1 MVLRI
6 TGMGA
11 EGLVVANAVAMGCR
25 ILWSW
30 VFVGDYLGGE
40 RGLRLEDMVPSV
52 GSLSVGFGAR
62 LGLIFLLQKGSE
74 AGLVE
79 LAESAIVVGA
89 CGVGV

>member
-1 MVLRI
+1 
-6 TGMGA
+6 MGA

-30 VFVGDYLGGE
+30 VFVGVYLGEE
-40 RGLRLEDMVPSV
+40 RGLQLEEMVPSV
-52 GSLSVGFGAR
+52 GSLTAGLGAR
-62 LGLIFLLQKGSE
+62 LGLRFLLQKGSD

-79 LAESAIVVGA
+79 LAESAVVVGA